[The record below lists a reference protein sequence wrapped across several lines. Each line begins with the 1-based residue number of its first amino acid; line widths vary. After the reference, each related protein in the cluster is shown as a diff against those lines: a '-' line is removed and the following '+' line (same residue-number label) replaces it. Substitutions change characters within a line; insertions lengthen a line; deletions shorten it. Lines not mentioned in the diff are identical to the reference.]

1 MSFIAVAAGVGI
13 AAGAANAIS
22 GWKKK
27 KAAKAANAK
36 ARK

>member
-1 MSFIAVAAGVGI
+1 MSFIAVAAAGIGV

-27 KAAKAANAK
+27 RAAKK
-36 ARK
+36 LDKRK